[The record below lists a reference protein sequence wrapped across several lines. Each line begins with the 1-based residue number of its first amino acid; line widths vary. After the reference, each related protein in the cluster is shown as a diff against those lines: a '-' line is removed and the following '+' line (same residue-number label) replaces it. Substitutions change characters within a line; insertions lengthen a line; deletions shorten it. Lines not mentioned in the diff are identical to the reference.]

1 MKSQDGEVVEFIKHV
16 KINAQ
21 KGVEGWLKDIES
33 AMIETVKRKIKE
45 ADTELKKDNTV
56 RSEWVL
62 KHCGQAVAVA
72 SMLDWTEQLEI
83 AI

>member
-1 MKSQDGEVVEFIKHV
+1 
-16 KINAQ
+16 
-21 KGVEGWLKDIES
+21 
-33 AMIETVKRKIKE
+33 MIETVKRKIKE

-83 AI
+83 AIQEMLEDPFALGTLQNATYDRLI